1 MTAREDFRAAVRE
14 AERSGCLFTEG
25 QFRAIF
31 RAGNA
36 YAAAAAGEA
45 LMSLGDEL
53 DAMARE
59 WAEAGLGAPACGL
72 GDAANLARERA
83 HGNAESA
90 ADPSAPLGD
99 GQEPASVL
107 SDPGAADDCLEAG
120 P

>member
-1 MTAREDFRAAVRE
+1 MTAREDFRSAVRE

-31 RAGNA
+31 RAGDA

-83 HGNAESA
+83 HGKPGSA
-90 ADPSAPLGD
+90 VAPSAQSGD
-99 GQEPASVL
+99 ARDAASL
-107 SDPGAADDCLEAG
+107 LRDPGAADCMEAG
-120 P
+120 PE